1 MFREALLESSPTMR
15 RRNAWPMA
23 TAFTL
28 EMVIASVLVL
38 VPLISTGIL
47 PLSTRV
53 SYPVAPPQFIAQS
66 APQTSAPS
74 SGASGP
80 TFQRAQVLPINP
92 NSGQVI
98 DWNAKSR
105 FNDPSPGP
113 WQPGSD
119 PGATTGLPGGLF
131 PSVQPVQPKP
141 PKRPVISNL
150 SEAMILTK
158 VIPEYP
164 SIAKLAGVQGDV
176 RLHAI
181 IAKDGTIQ
189 SLTATSGPDMLREAA
204 VKAVQQWRYR
214 PYILNGEPVEVET
227 VITVSFK
234 RS

>member
-1 MFREALLESSPTMR
+1 MFREALLESSPAMC

-28 EMVIASVLVL
+28 EMIIASVLVL
-38 VPLISTGIL
+38 APLISTGIL

-53 SYPVAPPQFIAQS
+53 AYPVAPAQYVPES

-74 SGASGP
+74 SGGSGP
-80 TFQRAQVLPINP
+80 TFQRPQVISIAP
-92 NSGQVI
+92 NGRQLI
-98 DWNAKSR
+98 DWNLNEVS
-105 FNDPSPGP
+105 FQGPSDP
-113 WQPGSD
+113 WQPSPDIGPKS
-119 PGATTGLPGGLF
+119 GLPSSLF
-131 PSVQPVQPKP
+131 STVQPVQAKP

-158 VIPEYP
+158 IIPEYP

-176 RLHAI
+176 KLHAV

-189 SLTATSGPDMLREAA
+189 SLTVTSGPDMLREAA
-204 VKAVQQWRYR
+204 LKAVQQWRYR
-214 PYILNGEPVEVET
+214 PYILNGQPVEVET